1 MDYRLK
7 ENRRESFI
15 RWYAWSLKYKDC
27 DPAVWMTNY
36 LNKRYEHND
45 EQRLWLCWLYG
56 NTYHLPTAWILM
68 NEFPDFEL
76 ATVDRITE
84 WNTANYKRLRYQTDT
99 KWNKGHLP
107 EMFASYQK
115 FIGDKSQREVMES
128 YYGHTEEQSFDNL
141 WTGVKDSLHKFGR
154 YSTWFYLQHLRH
166 TAGVRISP
174 TSLMLDDYSGS
185 RSHRNGLLLASG
197 LDDDYDRKLS
207 AQEYQNL
214 EQFSKEIIIE
224 MKERFPELSSQID
237 FFTMETCLCS
247 YKKIFRAHHG
257 RYLGYYND
265 RVAEEINQVSADN
278 WFGIEWEVLWQARDE
293 TLVAEYANKTA
304 KIEKEKFTSFMNSGK
319 MDRLDWMFNDERPVM
334 VGLEEW
340 L

>member
-7 ENRRESFI
+7 ENRREAFI
-15 RWYAWSLKYKDC
+15 RWYAWSLRYKDC

-107 EMFASYQK
+107 DMFASYQK
-115 FIGDKSQREVMES
+115 FIGDRTQREVMES
-128 YYGHTEEQSFDNL
+128 YYGNTEEQSFDNL

-197 LDDDYDRKLS
+197 LDDDYDRKLT
-207 AQEYQNL
+207 AQEYSDL
-214 EQFSKEIIIE
+214 EKFSKEIIIE
-224 MKERFPELSSQID
+224 MRERFPELSSQID

-247 YKKIFRAHHG
+247 FKKIFRANHG

-278 WFGIEWEVLWQARDE
+278 WHGIEWEVLWQARHE
-293 TLVAEYANKTA
+293 TLVASIPNKNA
-304 KIEKEKFTSFMNSGK
+304 KIEKEKFISFMNSGK
-319 MDRLDWMFNDERPVM
+319 MERLDWMFKDEQPVM